1 MAASSSS
8 LAPMPPSEQSN
19 HGIELSERKSA
30 QFGTREIFE
39 QQQID
44 GSDDYEDVTRS
55 TNVDRHGMERMGKID
70 QSSILFISLII
81 AQESNKSSSVTFD
94 PWPLSLSSQWL
105 RLSGSL
111 ASSQ

>member
-8 LAPMPPSEQSN
+8 LAATPPSEQSN
-19 HGIELSERKSA
+19 HGIELTERKSA

-39 QQQID
+39 QQPSD
-44 GSDDYEDVTRS
+44 GSDDYEDATRS
-55 TNVDRHGMERMGKID
+55 TNADRYGMERMGKTCCL
-70 QSSILFISLII
+70 SMLSISLTI
-81 AQESNKSSSVTFD
+81 AQANSRSSSATFD

-111 ASSQ
+111 EYSR

>member
-8 LAPMPPSEQSN
+8 LAPTPPSEQST

-39 QQQID
+39 QQQSD
-44 GSDDYEDVTRS
+44 GNDDYEDATRS
-55 TNVDRHGMERMGKID
+55 TNIDRHGMERMGTID
-70 QSSILFISLII
+70 QSSVLFISLTI

-94 PWPLSLSSQWL
+94 PWPPSLLSQWP
-105 RLSGSL
+105 RLSGSS